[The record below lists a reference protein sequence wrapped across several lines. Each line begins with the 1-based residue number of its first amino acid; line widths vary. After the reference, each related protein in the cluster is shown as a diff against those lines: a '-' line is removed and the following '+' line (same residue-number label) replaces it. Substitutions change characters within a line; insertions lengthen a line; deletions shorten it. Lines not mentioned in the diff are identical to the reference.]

1 MSINFALFFQ
11 HLSKVQ
17 LSDGGLGNGS
27 STLFALEICTVRE
40 PVGMLPRGEGGS
52 YLVTNPELAQSLF
65 IYNWYL

>member
-40 PVGMLPRGEGGS
+40 PVGMLPEERVVLTLS
-52 YLVTNPELAQSLF
+52 PTLN
-65 IYNWYL
+65 